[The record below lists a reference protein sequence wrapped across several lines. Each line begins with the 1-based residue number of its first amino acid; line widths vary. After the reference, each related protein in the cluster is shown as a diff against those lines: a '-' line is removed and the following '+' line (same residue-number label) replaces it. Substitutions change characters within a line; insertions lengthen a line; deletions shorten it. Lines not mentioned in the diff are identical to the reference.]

1 MAAAA
6 DDNSMNALRFHGQH
20 DLRYERIPI
29 PQVKAGQV
37 KVKPAWVGI
46 CGSGKDPITESETA
60 KLTLLYTS
68 TNIWVCT
75 RMTNMRSIAEHL
87 GGANLCPTTPHP
99 ITGETVPLTF
109 GHEFSG
115 TVEEVGEG
123 VTDYKAGDRVVIQP
137 IIYDDTCGA
146 CEEGLQNCCWSNGF
160 IGLSGWG
167 GGLADHIVVPTS
179 TLYHLPDNVP
189 LEIGALVEPLAVGWH
204 AVKISPFKK
213 DNVALVLGGGPI
225 GISTILAL
233 KAKGCNRIIVS
244 EVSRKRQEFAR
255 KFGAHY
261 IIDPT
266 KEDLAKRCRE
276 LTGGKGVHVVY
287 DCAGVQA
294 ALNQAVH
301 ATRARGC
308 IVNIA
313 IWEKPCTIFTND
325 FNFKERTYMGIATY
339 EIGDFQEVIDALSRG
354 DMDPKEMITQ
364 RIALTE
370 VEEKGFKSLI
380 NDKDN
385 QVKILVEVGGGV

>member
-1 MAAAA
+1 MASPAAEGT
-6 DDNSMNALRFHGQH
+6 MNALRFHGQN
-20 DLRYERIPI
+20 DLRYEKIPI

-46 CGSGKDPITESETA
+46 CGS
-60 KLTLLYTS
+60 
-68 TNIWVCT
+68 
-75 RMTNMRSIAEHL
+75 

-115 TVEEVGEG
+115 TVEEVGDG
-123 VTDYKAGDRVVIQP
+123 VTDYKPGDRVVIQP

-213 DNVALVLGGGPI
+213 GEVALVLGGGPI

-233 KAKGCNRIIVS
+233 KANGCDRIIVS

-364 RIALTE
+364 RISLTE

-385 QVKILVEVGGGV
+385 QVKILVEVGGGS

>member
-1 MAAAA
+1 MPS
-6 DDNSMNALRFHGQH
+6 DETYQPPSPGEGTMNALRFHGQH
-20 DLRYERIPI
+20 DLRFEKIPI
-29 PQVKAGQV
+29 PQVKKGQV

-46 CGSGKDPITESETA
+46 CGTDLHE
-60 KLTLLYTS
+60 Y
-68 TNIWVCT
+68 
-75 RMTNMRSIAEHL
+75 L
-87 GGANLCPTTPHP
+87 GGKSLNVQYACDGELTSFIIGPNLCPTTPHP

-123 VTDYKAGDRVVIQP
+123 VTDYKPGDRVVIQP
-137 IIYDDTCGA
+137 IIYDGTCAA
-146 CEEGLQNCCWSNGF
+146 CEEGLQNCCWQNGF

-167 GGLADHIVVPTS
+167 GGLADHIVVPVS

-204 AVKISPFKK
+204 AVKISPFKPG
-213 DNVALVLGGGPI
+213 DVALILGGGPI

-233 KAKGCNRIIVS
+233 KAKGCDKIIVS
-244 EVSRKRQEFAR
+244 EVSQRRQEFAK
-255 KFGAHY
+255 KFGADH

-266 KEDLAKRCRE
+266 KEDVAKRCKN
-276 LTGGKGVHVVY
+276 LTSNKGVHIVY

-313 IWEKPCTIFTND
+313 IWEKPCTIYTND
-325 FNFKERTYMGIATY
+325 FNFKERTYLGVATY
-339 EIGDFQEVIDALSRG
+339 EVGDFQEVIDALSEG
-354 DMDPKEMITQ
+354 SMQPAEMITQ
-364 RIALTE
+364 RIKLTE
-370 VEEKGFKSLI
+370 VEDKGFKSLI
-380 NDKDN
+380 QDKDN
-385 QVKILVEVGGGV
+385 QVKILVEVGGGK

>member
-1 MAAAA
+1 MMAAAA

-46 CGSGKDPITESETA
+46 CGSDLHE
-60 KLTLLYTS
+60 Y
-68 TNIWVCT
+68 
-75 RMTNMRSIAEHL
+75 L

-233 KAKGCNRIIVS
+233 KAKGCDRIIVS

-385 QVKILVEVGGGV
+385 QVKILVEVGGGA